1 MTRRALA
8 PRARRRSVVIFAGWL
23 AALARGL
30 TGGVEERPI
39 LEVYGLNGGG
49 NGRSKTNLARV
60 SACVVCGP
68 SRAER
73 LKRKSVSQ
81 TRFELARHATQN
93 AINAQLLPLSPRCSE
108 PRAPHIAGGAA
119 AGRRALRDVSRRHAG
134 GRAQEGQLRTR
145 PFFIIESLSNRGAL
159 CTFALTI
166 TFHSA
171 ARRNGSTSRRDT
183 VSSRSRARR
192 GMMCL
197 FTVRRSRLSP
207 CLFYSVIAR

>member
-1 MTRRALA
+1 MAEAKKSRTCERLRCLSCLA
-8 PRARRRSVVIFAGWL
+8 EG
-23 AALARGL
+23 
-30 TGGVEERPI
+30 
-39 LEVYGLNGGG
+39 
-49 NGRSKTNLARV
+49 
-60 SACVVCGP
+60 
-68 SRAER
+68 

-108 PRAPHIAGGAA
+108 PRAPHTPAA
-119 AGRRALRDVSRRHAG
+119 AARRRALCDVSRRHAG
-134 GRAQEGQLRTR
+134 GRAQEGQLRR
-145 PFFIIESLSNRGAL
+145 AAPFIIESLSNRGAL

-183 VSSRSRARR
+183 GSSRSRARR

-197 FTVRRSRLSP
+197 FTVALSRLSP